1 MTRMDIDF
9 APPSWRRSL
18 HRVPTWAWCAGALG
32 VALIATAA
40 WTGSAALQR
49 QQASEAQWRRA
60 QQRVVQAGQA
70 MQGPTRV
77 ATVPIAP
84 AQAQVVNAAILQLN
98 LPWRDMQ
105 DALASATPPGIA
117 LLALEPD
124 ARKRVLKITA
134 ETTGS
139 DAMVAYVAQL
149 KQQELFGARVLL
161 LRHEINEL
169 DPNRPLRFQLEARW
183 GTP

>member
-1 MTRMDIDF
+1 MTRLDIDF
-9 APPSWRRSL
+9 APPNWRRSL
-18 HRVPTWAWCAGALG
+18 HRVPAWAWCTGALG

-40 WTGSAALQR
+40 WSGSAALQR
-49 QQASEAQWRRA
+49 QQLREGQLQRA
-60 QQRVVQAGQA
+60 QQRVAA
-70 MQGPTRV
+70 ATQGPVPAPQV
-77 ATVPIAP
+77 AIAP
-84 AQAQVVNAAILQLN
+84 AQAAAVNAAILQLN
-98 LPWRDMQ
+98 LPWRDLQ

-134 ETTGS
+134 ETTSS

-149 KQQELFGARVLL
+149 KQQELFGARVQL
-161 LRHEINEL
+161 LRHEINAL
-169 DPNRPLRFQLEARW
+169 DPNKPLRFQLEARW

>member
-1 MTRMDIDF
+1 MTRIDIDF
-9 APPSWRRSL
+9 APPGWRRSL
-18 HRVPTWAWCAGALG
+18 HRVPAWAWVTGALG
-32 VALIATAA
+32 VALIATAGYS
-40 WTGSAALQR
+40 GSAALQR
-49 QQASEAQWRRA
+49 QQLREGQLQRA
-60 QQRVVQAGQA
+60 QQRVAQAT
-70 MQGPTRV
+70 QGPAPV
-77 ATVPIAP
+77 AIVAIAP
-84 AQAQVVNAAILQLN
+84 AQAAAVNAAILQLN
-98 LPWRDMQ
+98 LPWRDVQ

-139 DAMVAYVAQL
+139 DAMVDYIAQL
-149 KQQELFGARVLL
+149 KRQQLFGVRVQL

-183 GTP
+183 GAP

>member
-1 MTRMDIDF
+1 MTRLDIDF
-9 APPSWRRSL
+9 APPGWRRSL
-18 HRVPTWAWCAGALG
+18 HRVPAWAWIAGALG

-40 WTGSAALQR
+40 YSGSAALQR
-49 QQASEAQWRRA
+49 QQASEAQWQRA
-60 QQRVVQAGQA
+60 QQRVAQATQEPPPMA
-70 MQGPTRV
+70 I
-77 ATVPIAP
+77 APIAP
-84 AQAQVVNAAILQLN
+84 AQAAAVNAAILQLN
-98 LPWRDMQ
+98 LPWRDLQ

-124 ARKRVLKITA
+124 ARKRILKITA
-134 ETTGS
+134 ETTSS

-149 KQQELFGARVLL
+149 KQQQLFGTRVQL

-183 GTP
+183 RAP

>member
-9 APPSWRRSL
+9 APPNWKRSL
-18 HRVPTWAWCAGALG
+18 HRVPAWAWCAGALG
-32 VALIATAA
+32 VALAA
-40 WTGSAALQR
+40 SALWAGSAALQR
-49 QQASEAQWRRA
+49 QQASEAHWQLA
-60 QQRVVQAGQA
+60 QQRVMAA
-70 MQGPTRV
+70 PQGP
-77 ATVPIAP
+77 ATAPQAPIAP
-84 AQAQVVNAAILQLN
+84 AQAQAVNAAILQLN
-98 LPWRDMQ
+98 LPWRDVQ

-149 KQQELFGARVLL
+149 KQQELFGARVQL

-183 GTP
+183 GAP